1 MIGGDDDDGG
11 GDSDEVVMMMV
22 MVIMRWNVLVL
33 VRTARWSMLV
43 TYENRARGPDG
54 RLAVSLVRTCCLSLA
69 LSVVE
74 EPLMEPS
81 MYFDGAIGKAKQMQM
96 QRIQILF

>member
-1 MIGGDDDDGG
+1 MIGGDDDGGG
-11 GDSDEVVMMMV
+11 GDGDKV
-22 MVIMRWNVLVL
+22 VIMRWNVLVL

-74 EPLMEPS
+74 EPLIEP
-81 MYFDGAIGKAKQMQM
+81 
-96 QRIQILF
+96 

>member
-1 MIGGDDDDGG
+1 MVGGDNDGG
-11 GDSDEVVMMMV
+11 GGDGDKVVMMMV

-74 EPLMEPS
+74 EPLIEPS
-81 MYFDGAIGKAKQMQM
+81 MQVF
-96 QRIQILF
+96 